1 LFYEWGAKRICFY
14 QGSIPDLEPL
24 LEDLKP
30 VVTPEQVLMIDEHV
44 ILLGGVSGPL
54 THTCTKGDAI
64 YEKLKTNDNYVERE
78 ILYSDRSF

>member
-14 QGSIPDLEPL
+14 QGSIPYLEPL
-24 LEDLKP
+24 LEELEP
-30 VVTPEQVLMIDEHV
+30 VVTPEQVLQIDEHATLFSR
-44 ILLGGVSGPL
+44 ISGPL